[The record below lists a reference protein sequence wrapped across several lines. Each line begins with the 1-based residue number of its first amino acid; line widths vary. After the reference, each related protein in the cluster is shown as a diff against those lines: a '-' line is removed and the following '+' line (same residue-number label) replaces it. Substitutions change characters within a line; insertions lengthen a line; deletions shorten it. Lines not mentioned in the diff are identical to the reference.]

1 MSSLFPNWLKH
12 LCPARRAQTWRCHL
26 VAFHQEQAF
35 KELDFCLLLFFAQ
48 IWKVI
53 VVHLFPSVWVM
64 QTAVIFTSFNA
75 NHGCL
80 VQSCNIK
87 CRSSYNGIVKFVVY
101 TLGQQQEILL
111 LYTAE
116 YLWHD
121 FNNHQAENYCL
132 LFSSVELP
140 LLIIMISLETARVW
154 C

>member
-1 MSSLFPNWLKH
+1 MSRLFPNWLKH
-12 LCPARRAQTWRCHL
+12 LCPARKAQTWRCHL
-26 VAFHQEQAF
+26 VTFHQEQAF
-35 KELDFCLLLFFAQ
+35 KELDFCLLLFLHKFEKSFWFICSLQFGSCRQLSSLQASMP
-48 IWKVI
+48 IMAA
-53 VVHLFPSVWVM
+53 LF
-64 QTAVIFTSFNA
+64 
-75 NHGCL
+75 NHVTL
-80 VQSCNIK
+80 K
-87 CRSSYNGIVKFVVY
+87 CISSYNGIVKFIVY

-132 LFSSVELP
+132 LFSSVELA